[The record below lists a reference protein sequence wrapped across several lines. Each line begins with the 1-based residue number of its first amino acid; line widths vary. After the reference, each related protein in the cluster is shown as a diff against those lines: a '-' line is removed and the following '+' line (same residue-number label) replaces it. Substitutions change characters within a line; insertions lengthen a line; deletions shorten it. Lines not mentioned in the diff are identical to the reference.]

1 MRFRANE
8 ARFVDANDDDYYD
21 GATDE
26 PLEYESS
33 MNHPEFDGEAF

>member
-21 GATDE
+21 GSADE

-33 MNHPEFDGEAF
+33 MNLPEFNGEGF